1 MSGHAPLTTEQSAA
15 LVHEIADRRA
25 RTAARIVQLTRD
37 RDALVEATH
46 DAPDDEHD
54 PEGATIGFERAQTS
68 ALLAAAEVQL
78 AALDRAAT
86 ALAEGRLQ
94 ECEACG
100 RAIGADRLLA
110 RPTTRRCIA
119 CAT

>member
-1 MSGHAPLTTEQSAA
+1 MSDRARLTSGQAAA
-15 LVHEIADRRA
+15 LAREIADRRA

-54 PEGATIGFERAQTS
+54 PEGATIGFERAQAS
-68 ALLAAAEVQL
+68 ALLADAETQL
-78 AALDRAAT
+78 VALDRAAA

-94 ECEACG
+94 ECESCG
-100 RAIGADRLLA
+100 RPIGADRLLA
-110 RPTTRRCIA
+110 RPTTRVCID